1 MPDSDLNARIKTT
14 LVESLM
20 LKIQPEDIAD
30 DAPLFGAEGL
40 GLDSID
46 ALELSVAVDKTFGAP
61 IPNAEVAR
69 RAFASV
75 NALAEHIRTN
85 AKSA

>member
-1 MPDSDLNARIKTT
+1 MPDSELNARIKNT

-20 LKIQPEDIAD
+20 LKISPAEIGD
-30 DAPLFGAEGL
+30 DTPLFGPEGL

-61 IPNAEVAR
+61 IPNAEVAKK
-69 RAFASV
+69 AFASV

-85 AKSA
+85 RKTA